1 MTRSQRV
8 WAATAIA
15 AVCVVI
21 VVVVTTYAA
30 SSQLAMDSK
39 RWQDNTWLGYSLKLT
54 ADKRSNTLSF
64 TFPGLQSPK
73 DGIDFLDT
81 IHSFTPALA
90 NASSLTVTY
99 TMQTTGTPI
108 FQYDP
113 DPSNTCTNPAHVRFW
128 ISDNGWWINDANM
141 QYKRWWSNPTSLELN
156 GPGQFSMTVS
166 LDPAQWSSV
175 YGAFGNQDSTT
186 LSYFNDTL
194 QNTYNIGL
202 SFGGGCYFGHGVYVT
217 GGTATFILQEYRIN
231 L

>member
-1 MTRSQRV
+1 MSRSQRV

-99 TMQTTGTPI
+99 TMQTTHRTRVQIRRTCDFGSPI
-108 FQYDP
+108 MVGGLMMP
-113 DPSNTCTNPAHVRFW
+113 ICN
-128 ISDNGWWINDANM
+128 IN
-141 QYKRWWSNPTSLELN
+141 
-156 GPGQFSMTVS
+156 
-166 LDPAQWSSV
+166 
-175 YGAFGNQDSTT
+175 
-186 LSYFNDTL
+186 
-194 QNTYNIGL
+194 
-202 SFGGGCYFGHGVYVT
+202 GGGLTQHH
-217 GGTATFILQEYRIN
+217 LN
-231 L
+231 